1 MKSNHT
7 NIAINLM
14 TLIHTYA
21 RFRINLRLSS
31 VNCNDVFPYGGTP
44 FPLPYRIFASDSSE
58 SIFLILHKNS
68 VVAVAAEMKSETGS
82 DQ

>member
-1 MKSNHT
+1 MHLYADSLRCFVT
-7 NIAINLM
+7 
-14 TLIHTYA
+14 IHTYA

-31 VNCNDVFPYGGTP
+31 VNCNDVFPYGGIS